1 MTSRGLLAPWQD
13 LAYGA
18 AIGVPARLQS
28 AELCDLFGP
37 SDAGRSMKAGK
48 TLKLLLAASLAVG
61 AMAFAPAQ
69 VRAADPVVTVIDGTG
84 VTIVEQESSCC
95 AGGSWGSA
103 YSFDSAVA
111 VYVPIALPAGMR
123 STISFDYAVIA
134 PGALKVG
141 GTMACS
147 GSPSS
152 NNNRQVRVDIVDSTL
167 SGQSWFGSPALG
179 LLKNALT
186 PVANSTGHIDVD
198 VTAWAGTTVNL
209 AFRATGCDDMDD
221 PGFIDADWSNVT
233 LTTTD
238 FWVDAPVATV
248 KPVVTGSFAAVGVQ
262 LTGTRG
268 TWTSINAYFRPQWYR
283 CTKAGAAVDQ
293 YTSVSVP
300 SGCSAISGATELTY
314 TPTTADKG
322 RFLRM
327 RSGGTGDGGQLFSFS
342 KTTAVIGSA
351 PVSRTSAPP
360 TVGGV
365 LRVGRTLTAARG
377 TWTATPTA
385 TYTYQ
390 WYRCTA
396 TGAASATVPDTCT
409 VIAGATRSTYKLL
422 AADKTAGYI
431 RVKVTATST
440 AGVTV
445 RVSAAKK
452 IL

>member
-1 MTSRGLLAPWQD
+1 
-13 LAYGA
+13 
-18 AIGVPARLQS
+18 
-28 AELCDLFGP
+28 
-37 SDAGRSMKAGK
+37 MKAGK
-48 TLKLLLAASLAVG
+48 TLKLLLTASLAVS

-69 VRAADPVVTVIDGTG
+69 ARAADPVVTVIDGTD
-84 VTIVEQESSCC
+84 VTVIKQTSVGFG
-95 AGGSWGSA
+95 AGGWGVAESR
-103 YSFDSAVA
+103 YEQAVA
-111 VYVPIALPAGMR
+111 VYVPVTLPAGMR
-123 STISFDYAVIA
+123 STISFDYSVSSDG
-134 PGALKVG
+134 PLVVG
-141 GTMACS
+141 GTMACA
-147 GSPSS
+147 PFAKTV
-152 NNNRQVRVDIVDSTL
+152 NNNQFRVDIVDSTL
-167 SGQSWFGSPALG
+167 TGQSWFGSPALG

-186 PVANSTGHIDVD
+186 PVANSIGHIDVD
-198 VTAWAGTTVNL
+198 VTAWAGTTVSL
-209 AFRATGCDDMDD
+209 AFRVAYCDEFPFDN
-221 PGFIDADWSNVT
+221 IWAEWSNVT

-248 KPVVTGSFAAVGVQ
+248 KPVVTGSYAAVGVQ

-268 TWTSINAYFRPQWYR
+268 TWTSISAYFRPQWYR

-322 RFLRM
+322 KFLRM

-342 KTTAVIGSA
+342 KATAVIGTA
-351 PVSRTSAPP
+351 PVSRASAPP

-365 LRVGRTLTAARG
+365 LRVGRTLTAAKG
-377 TWTATPTA
+377 TWTGSPTP

-396 TGAASATVPDTCT
+396 TGAASATVPETCT
-409 VIAGATRSTYKLL
+409 VIAGATKSTYKLL
-422 AADKTAGYI
+422 TADKTAGYI

>member
-1 MTSRGLLAPWQD
+1 
-13 LAYGA
+13 
-18 AIGVPARLQS
+18 
-28 AELCDLFGP
+28 
-37 SDAGRSMKAGK
+37 MKALK
-48 TLKLLLAASLAVG
+48 ILKLLLAASLAVG

-69 VRAADPVVTVIDGTG
+69 VRAADPVVTTIDGTG
-84 VTIVEQESSCC
+84 ATVVNQTAIFLG
-95 AGGSWGSA
+95 AWGSWGAASSD
-103 YSFDSAVA
+103 YFQAVA
-111 VYVPIALPAGMR
+111 VYVPITLAAGMR
-123 STISFDYAVIA
+123 STISFDYSVTTGTGGG
-134 PGALKVG
+134 PGGPGGLKVG
-141 GTMACS
+141 GTMACE
-147 GSPSS
+147 PTAAA
-152 NNNRQVRVDIVDSTL
+152 NNNRQFRVDIAESTL

-186 PVANSTGHIDVD
+186 PVATSSGHIDVD

-209 AFRATGCDDMDD
+209 AFRATGCDDLQAF
-221 PGFIDADWSNVT
+221 GFISATWSNVT

-248 KPVVTGSFAAVGVQ
+248 KPVVTGSFAAVGVE

-268 TWTSINAYFRPQWYR
+268 TWTSISAYFRPQWYR

-293 YTSVSVP
+293 YTSVAAP

-314 TPTTADKG
+314 TPVTADKG
-322 RFLRM
+322 KFLRM

-342 KTTAVIGSA
+342 KATAVIGTA
-351 PVSRTSAPP
+351 PVSTASAPP

-365 LRVGRTLTAARG
+365 VKVGRTLTAAKG
-377 TWTATPTA
+377 TWTGTPTP
-385 TYTYQ
+385 TYGYQ

-396 TGAASATVPDTCT
+396 TGVAAATVPDTCT
-409 VIAGATRSTYKLL
+409 VIAGATKSTYKLL

>member
-1 MTSRGLLAPWQD
+1 
-13 LAYGA
+13 
-18 AIGVPARLQS
+18 
-28 AELCDLFGP
+28 
-37 SDAGRSMKAGK
+37 MKAGK

-69 VRAADPVVTVIDGTG
+69 ARAADPVVTVIDGTD
-84 VTIVEQESSCC
+84 VTVIKQTSAGFA
-95 AGGSWGSA
+95 AGGWGVAESA
-103 YSFDSAVA
+103 YEQAVA
-111 VYVPIALPAGMR
+111 VYVPVTLPAGMR
-123 STISFDYAVIA
+123 STISFDYSVSSDG
-134 PGALKVG
+134 PLMVG
-141 GTMACS
+141 GTMACTVFAS
-147 GSPSS
+147 TL
-152 NNNRQVRVDIVDSTL
+152 NNNQFRVDIVESTL

-179 LLKNALT
+179 LLKSALT
-186 PVANSTGHIDVD
+186 PVASGSGHIDVD

-209 AFRATGCDDMDD
+209 AFRVARCDDN
-221 PGFIDADWSNVT
+221 PFYTEAEWSNVT

-248 KPVVTGSFAAVGVQ
+248 KPVVTGSYAAVGVQ

-322 RFLRM
+322 KFLRM

-342 KTTAVIGSA
+342 KATAVIGTA

-365 LRVGRTLTAARG
+365 LRVGRTLTAAKG

-385 TYTYQ
+385 TYRYQ
-390 WYRCTA
+390 WYRCAA
-396 TGAASATVPDTCT
+396 TGAAASTVPGTCT
-409 VIAGATRSTYKLL
+409 LIAGATKSTYKLL
-422 AADKTAGYI
+422 AADKTSGYV

-440 AGVTV
+440 AGVAE

-452 IL
+452 IQ

>member
-1 MTSRGLLAPWQD
+1 
-13 LAYGA
+13 
-18 AIGVPARLQS
+18 
-28 AELCDLFGP
+28 
-37 SDAGRSMKAGK
+37 MKAGK
-48 TLKLLLAASLAVG
+48 TVKLLLAASLAVG

-69 VRAADPVVTVIDGTG
+69 ARAADPVVTVIDGTG
-84 VTIVEQESSCC
+84 MTVVKQTTSGNI
-95 AGGSWGSA
+95 GGSGAWGAASSD
-103 YSFDSAVA
+103 YFQAVA
-111 VYVPIALPAGMR
+111 VYVPVTLAAGMR
-123 STISFDYAVIA
+123 STISFDYAVTTT
-134 PGALKVG
+134 PRGGLKVG
-141 GTMACS
+141 GTMACEQTMS
-147 GSPSS
+147 ANS
-152 NNNRQVRVDIVDSTL
+152 NRQVRVDFVDSTL

-186 PVANSTGHIDVD
+186 PVATGSGHIDVD

-209 AFRATGCDDMDD
+209 AFRATGCDDEDEI
-221 PGFIDADWSNVT
+221 GFVSVSWTNVT

-248 KPVVTGSFAAVGVQ
+248 KPVVTGSYAAVGVE

-268 TWTSINAYFRPQWYR
+268 TWTSISAYFRPQWYR

-314 TPTTADKG
+314 TPVTADKG
-322 RFLRM
+322 KFLRM
-327 RSGGTGDGGQLFSFS
+327 RSGGTGDGGLLFSFS
-342 KTTAVIGSA
+342 KATAVIGTA
-351 PVSRTSAPP
+351 PVSTASAPP

-365 LRVGRTLTAARG
+365 VKVGRTLTAAKG
-377 TWTATPTA
+377 TWTGTPTP
-385 TYTYQ
+385 TYAYQ

-396 TGAASATVPDTCT
+396 TGVAAATVPETCT
-409 VIAGATRSTYKLL
+409 VIAGATKSTYKLL
-422 AADKTAGYI
+422 TADKTAGYI

>member
-1 MTSRGLLAPWQD
+1 
-13 LAYGA
+13 
-18 AIGVPARLQS
+18 
-28 AELCDLFGP
+28 
-37 SDAGRSMKAGK
+37 MKAGK
-48 TLKLLLAASLAVG
+48 TLKLLLAASLAAG

-69 VRAADPVVTVIDGTG
+69 VRAPDPVVTVIDGTG

-95 AGGSWGSA
+95 AYGSWGYAS
-103 YSFDSAVA
+103 SFDSAVA

-123 STISFDYAVIA
+123 STISFDYAVFA
-134 PGALKVG
+134 YGALKVG

-147 GSPSS
+147 GSFSS
-152 NNNRQVRVDIVDSTL
+152 NNNRQFRVDIVDSTL

-186 PVANSTGHIDVD
+186 PVAAGSGRIDVD

-221 PGFIDADWSNVT
+221 PGILDADWSNVT

-268 TWTSINAYFRPQWYR
+268 TWTSISAYFRPQWYR

-293 YTSVSVP
+293 YTPAAAP

-314 TPTTADKG
+314 TPITADKG
-322 RFLRM
+322 KFLRM

-342 KTTAVIGSA
+342 KATAVIGTA
-351 PVSRTSAPP
+351 PVSTTSAPP

-365 LRVGRTLTAARG
+365 VKVGRTLTAAKG
-377 TWTATPTA
+377 TWTGTPTP
-385 TYTYQ
+385 TYAYQ

-396 TGAASATVPDTCT
+396 TGVAAATVPVTCT
-409 VIAGATRSTYKLL
+409 VIAGATKSTYKLL
-422 AADKTAGYI
+422 TADKTAGYI

>member
-1 MTSRGLLAPWQD
+1 
-13 LAYGA
+13 
-18 AIGVPARLQS
+18 
-28 AELCDLFGP
+28 
-37 SDAGRSMKAGK
+37 MKAGK
-48 TLKLLLAASLAVG
+48 TLKLLLAASFAVG
-61 AMAFAPAQ
+61 SMAFAPAQ
-69 VRAADPVVTVIDGTG
+69 VRAADPVVTAIDLTGGTF
-84 VTIVEQESSCC
+84 VAQADSCC
-95 AGGSWGSA
+95 AFVEPGFIGVFADGGASV
-103 YSFDSAVA
+103 VA
-111 VYVPIALPAGMR
+111 VPITLEAGMR
-123 STISFDYAVIA
+123 STISFNYSVIS
-134 PGALKVG
+134 LEQLQVG
-141 GTMACS
+141 GTMACNV
-147 GSPSS
+147 GSSS
-152 NNNRQVRVDIVDSTL
+152 TNRQFRVDIVDSTL
-167 SGQSWFGSPALG
+167 SGQAWFGSPALG

-186 PVANSTGHIDVD
+186 PVASNSGHIDVD

-209 AFRATGCDDMDD
+209 AFRVTGCDGLDG
-221 PGFIDADWSNVT
+221 PGFLNAGWSDVT

-238 FWVDAPVATV
+238 FWVDAPAATV

-268 TWTSINAYFRPQWYR
+268 TWTSISAYFRPQWYR

-322 RFLRM
+322 KFLRM

-342 KTTAVIGSA
+342 KATAVIGTA
-351 PVSRTSAPP
+351 PVSTASAPP

-365 LRVGRTLTAARG
+365 LKVGRTLTAAKG
-377 TWTATPTA
+377 TWTGTPTP
-385 TYTYQ
+385 TYAYQ

-396 TGAASATVPDTCT
+396 TGVAAATVPVTCT
-409 VIAGATRSTYKLL
+409 VIAGATKSTYKLL
-422 AADKTAGYI
+422 TADKTSGYV

>member
-1 MTSRGLLAPWQD
+1 
-13 LAYGA
+13 
-18 AIGVPARLQS
+18 
-28 AELCDLFGP
+28 
-37 SDAGRSMKAGK
+37 MKAGK
-48 TLKLLLAASLAVG
+48 TLKLLLAASLAAG

-84 VTIVEQESSCC
+84 MTVVHQTSDIGFS
-95 AGGSWGSA
+95 AGIWGAAVSN
-103 YSFDSAVA
+103 YYQAVA
-111 VYVPIALPAGMR
+111 VYVPITLAAGMR
-123 STISFDYAVIA
+123 STISFDYSVFAY
-134 PGALKVG
+134 GTLKVG
-141 GTMACS
+141 GTMACEQS
-147 GSPSS
+147 DAS
-152 NNNRQVRVDIVDSTL
+152 NNNRQFRVDIVESTV
-167 SGQSWFGSPALG
+167 SEAAWFGSPALG

-186 PVANSTGHIDVD
+186 PVSNSSGHIDVD

-209 AFRATGCDDMDD
+209 AFRATGCDDLDD
-221 PGFIDADWSNVT
+221 FGYISATWTNVT

-248 KPVVTGSFAAVGVQ
+248 KPVVTGSYAAVGVE

-268 TWTSINAYFRPQWYR
+268 TWTSISAYFRPQWYR

-314 TPTTADKG
+314 TPVTADKG
-322 RFLRM
+322 KFLRM

-342 KTTAVIGSA
+342 KATAVIGTA
-351 PVSRTSAPP
+351 PASRASAPP

-365 LRVGRTLTAARG
+365 LKVGRTLTAAKG
-377 TWTATPTA
+377 TWTATPAA
-385 TYTYQ
+385 TYRYQ

-396 TGAASATVPDTCT
+396 TGAAAATVPGTCT
-409 VIAGATRSTYKLL
+409 LIAGATKSTYKVL
-422 AADKTAGYI
+422 AADKTAGHV

-440 AGVTV
+440 AGVAE

-452 IL
+452 IQ

>member
-1 MTSRGLLAPWQD
+1 
-13 LAYGA
+13 
-18 AIGVPARLQS
+18 
-28 AELCDLFGP
+28 
-37 SDAGRSMKAGK
+37 MKAGK

-69 VRAADPVVTVIDGTG
+69 ARAADPVVTVIDGTG
-84 VTIVEQESSCC
+84 MTVVSQTGPCC
-95 AGGSWGSA
+95 SFGEWGAAGS
-103 YSFDSAVA
+103 DVLQAVA
-111 VYVPIALPAGMR
+111 VYVPISLPAGMR
-123 STISFDYAVIA
+123 STISFDYSIFAS
-134 PGALKVG
+134 GALKVG

-147 GSPSS
+147 ESLIS
-152 NNNRQVRVDIVDSTL
+152 NNNRQFRVDIVDSTL

-186 PVANSTGHIDVD
+186 PVANSSGHIDVD

-209 AFRATGCDDMDD
+209 AFRATGCEDLDDAGLLSATWD
-221 PGFIDADWSNVT
+221 NVT

-248 KPVVTGSFAAVGVQ
+248 KPVVTGSYAAVGVL

-268 TWTSINAYFRPQWYR
+268 TWTSISAYFRPQWYR

-293 YTSVSVP
+293 YTSVAAP

-314 TPTTADKG
+314 TPITADKG
-322 RFLRM
+322 KFLRM
-327 RSGGTGDGGQLFSFS
+327 RIGGTGDGGQLFSFS
-342 KTTAVIGSA
+342 KATAVIGTA
-351 PVSRTSAPP
+351 PVSTASAPP

-365 LRVGRTLTAARG
+365 LKVGRTLTAAKG
-377 TWTATPTA
+377 TWTGSPTPTYA
-385 TYTYQ
+385 YQ

-396 TGAASATVPDTCT
+396 TGVAEATVPGTCT
-409 VIAGATRSTYKLL
+409 VIAGATKSTYKLL

>member
-1 MTSRGLLAPWQD
+1 
-13 LAYGA
+13 
-18 AIGVPARLQS
+18 
-28 AELCDLFGP
+28 
-37 SDAGRSMKAGK
+37 MKAGK

-69 VRAADPVVTVIDGTG
+69 VRAADPVVTTIDGTG
-84 VTIVEQESSCC
+84 MTVVKQTAALTSAS
-95 AGGSWGSA
+95 GSWGEAFSD
-103 YSFDSAVA
+103 YFQAVA
-111 VYVPIALPAGMR
+111 VYVPITLAAGMR
-123 STISFDYAVIA
+123 STISFDYSVNTGIGGG
-134 PGALKVG
+134 PGFGPGGGLKVG
-141 GTMACS
+141 GTMACE
-147 GSPSS
+147 PTAAA
-152 NNNRQVRVDIVDSTL
+152 NNNRQFRVDIVESTL
-167 SGQSWFGSPALG
+167 SGQLWFSSPALG

-186 PVANSTGHIDVD
+186 PVAISSGHIDVD

-209 AFRATGCDDMDD
+209 AFRATGCDDTQNYGYIS
-221 PGFIDADWSNVT
+221 PTWSNVT

-248 KPVVTGSFAAVGVQ
+248 KPVVTGDFAAVGVQ

-268 TWTSINAYFRPQWYR
+268 TWTSISAYFRPQWYR

-293 YTSVSVP
+293 YTSVAAP

-314 TPTTADKG
+314 IPTTADKG
-322 RFLRM
+322 KFLRM

-342 KTTAVIGSA
+342 KATAVIGTA
-351 PVSRTSAPP
+351 PVSTASAPP

-365 LRVGRTLTAARG
+365 VKVGRTLTAAKG
-377 TWTATPTA
+377 TWTGTPTP
-385 TYTYQ
+385 TYAYQ

-396 TGAASATVPDTCT
+396 TGVAAATVPDTCT
-409 VIAGATRSTYKLL
+409 VIAGATKSTYKLL

>member
-1 MTSRGLLAPWQD
+1 MACE
-13 LAYGA
+13 
-18 AIGVPARLQS
+18 QS
-28 AELCDLFGP
+28 A
-37 SDAGRSMKAGK
+37 A
-48 TLKLLLAASLAVG
+48 
-61 AMAFAPAQ
+61 
-69 VRAADPVVTVIDGTG
+69 
-84 VTIVEQESSCC
+84 
-95 AGGSWGSA
+95 
-103 YSFDSAVA
+103 
-111 VYVPIALPAGMR
+111 
-123 STISFDYAVIA
+123 
-134 PGALKVG
+134 
-141 GTMACS
+141 
-147 GSPSS
+147 S
-152 NNNRQVRVDIVDSTL
+152 NNNRQFRVDIVESTL

-186 PVANSTGHIDVD
+186 PVAISSGHIDVD

-209 AFRATGCDDMDD
+209 AFRSTGCDDTENI
-221 PGFIDADWSNVT
+221 GYISGTWSNVT

-248 KPVVTGSFAAVGVQ
+248 KPVVTGDFAAVGVP

-268 TWTSINAYFRPQWYR
+268 TWTSISAYFRPQWYR

-293 YTSVSVP
+293 YTPVAAP

-314 TPTTADKG
+314 TPITADKG
-322 RFLRM
+322 KFLRM

-342 KTTAVIGSA
+342 KATAVIGTA
-351 PVSRTSAPP
+351 PVSTASAPP

-365 LRVGRTLTAARG
+365 VKVGRTLTAAKG
-377 TWTATPTA
+377 TWTGTPTP
-385 TYTYQ
+385 TYAYQ

-396 TGAASATVPDTCT
+396 IGVAAATVPDTCT
-409 VIAGATRSTYKLL
+409 VIAGATKSTYKLL
-422 AADKTAGYI
+422 TADKTAGYI

>member
-1 MTSRGLLAPWQD
+1 
-13 LAYGA
+13 
-18 AIGVPARLQS
+18 
-28 AELCDLFGP
+28 
-37 SDAGRSMKAGK
+37 MKAGK
-48 TLKLLLAASLAVG
+48 TLKLLLATSLAVG

-84 VTIVEQESSCC
+84 STTVRQEDGGSLLCC
-95 AGGSWGSA
+95 SYGSWGFA
-103 YSFDSAVA
+103 YSGVESAVA

-123 STISFDYAVIA
+123 STISFDYSVLAY
-134 PGALKVG
+134 GALKVG

-147 GSPSS
+147 ESLIS
-152 NNNRQVRVDIVDSTL
+152 NNNRQFRVDIVDSTL

-186 PVANSTGHIDVD
+186 PVANSSGHIDVD

-209 AFRATGCDDMDD
+209 AFRATGCDDIDD
-221 PGFIDADWSNVT
+221 IGLIDASWDNVT

-248 KPVVTGSFAAVGVQ
+248 KPVVTGSYAAVGVQ

-268 TWTSINAYFRPQWYR
+268 TWTSISAYFRPQWYR

-322 RFLRM
+322 KFLRM

-342 KTTAVIGSA
+342 KATAVIGTA
-351 PVSRTSAPP
+351 PVSTTSAPP

-365 LRVGRTLTAARG
+365 VKVGRTLTAAKG
-377 TWTATPTA
+377 TWTGTPTP
-385 TYTYQ
+385 TYAYQ

-396 TGAASATVPDTCT
+396 TGVAAATVPVLKFPGEEGYVGEINAYYEQILEGKAET
-409 VIAGATRSTYKLL
+409 VAE
-422 AADKTAGYI
+422 
-431 RVKVTATST
+431 
-440 AGVTV
+440 
-445 RVSAAKK
+445 
-452 IL
+452 

>member
-1 MTSRGLLAPWQD
+1 
-13 LAYGA
+13 
-18 AIGVPARLQS
+18 
-28 AELCDLFGP
+28 
-37 SDAGRSMKAGK
+37 MKAGK
-48 TLKLLLAASLAVG
+48 TLKLLLAASLAAG

-69 VRAADPVVTVIDGTG
+69 VRAADPVVTTIDGTG
-84 VTIVEQESSCC
+84 MTVVKQTVEFQAAS
-95 AGGSWGSA
+95 GSWGA
-103 YSFDSAVA
+103 ADSDFYQAVA
-111 VYVPIALPAGMR
+111 VYVPITLAAGMR
-123 STISFDYAVIA
+123 SLISFDYAVDTGTPSG
-134 PGALKVG
+134 PGPGRGGGLKVG
-141 GTMACS
+141 GTMGCEQNAAANS
-147 GSPSS
+147 
-152 NNNRQVRVDIVDSTL
+152 NRQFRVDIVDSTL

-186 PVANSTGHIDVD
+186 PVAVSSGRIDVD

-209 AFRATGCDDMDD
+209 AFRATGCDDTQNY
-221 PGFIDADWSNVT
+221 GYISATWSNVT

-268 TWTSINAYFRPQWYR
+268 TWTSISAYFRPQWYR

-293 YTSVSVP
+293 YTSVSAP
-300 SGCSAISGATELTY
+300 SGCSAISGANELTY
-314 TPTTADKG
+314 TPVTADKG
-322 RFLRM
+322 KFLRM
-327 RSGGTGDGGQLFSFS
+327 RIGGTGDGGQLFSFS
-342 KTTAVIGSA
+342 RATAMIGTA

-365 LRVGRTLTAARG
+365 LRVGRTLTAAKG

-385 TYTYQ
+385 TYRYQ

-396 TGAASATVPDTCT
+396 TGAAAATVPGTCT
-409 VIAGATRSTYKLL
+409 LIAGATKSTYKVL
-422 AADKTAGYI
+422 AADKTAGHV

-440 AGVTV
+440 AGVAE

-452 IL
+452 IQ

>member
-1 MTSRGLLAPWQD
+1 
-13 LAYGA
+13 
-18 AIGVPARLQS
+18 
-28 AELCDLFGP
+28 
-37 SDAGRSMKAGK
+37 MKAGK
-48 TLKLLLAASLAVG
+48 TVKLLLAASLTVG

-69 VRAADPVVTVIDGTG
+69 ARAADPVVTVIDGTG
-84 VTIVEQESSCC
+84 STTVQQEDGGPTCCSS
-95 AGGSWGSA
+95 GSWGSA
-103 YSFDSAVA
+103 ISGIESAVA

-123 STISFDYAVIA
+123 STISFDYSVFA

-147 GSPSS
+147 GSMSTS
-152 NNNRQVRVDIVDSTL
+152 NNRQFRVDIVDSTL

-186 PVANSTGHIDVD
+186 PVADSSGHIDVD

-209 AFRATGCDDMDD
+209 AFRATGCEDFDDI
-221 PGFIDADWSNVT
+221 GFISATWTNVT

-238 FWVDAPVATV
+238 FWVDAPAATV
-248 KPVVTGSFAAVGVQ
+248 KPVVTGSYAAVGVE

-268 TWTSINAYFRPQWYR
+268 TWTSISAYFRPQWYR

-314 TPTTADKG
+314 TPVTADKG
-322 RFLRM
+322 KFLRM

-342 KTTAVIGSA
+342 KATAVIGTA
-351 PVSRTSAPP
+351 PVSRASAPP

-365 LRVGRTLTAARG
+365 LRVGRTLTAAKG
-377 TWTATPTA
+377 TWTATPAA
-385 TYTYQ
+385 TYRYQ

-396 TGAASATVPDTCT
+396 TGAAASTVPVTCT
-409 VIAGATRSTYKLL
+409 VIAGATKSTYKLL
-422 AADKTAGYI
+422 TADKTAGYI

>member
-1 MTSRGLLAPWQD
+1 
-13 LAYGA
+13 
-18 AIGVPARLQS
+18 
-28 AELCDLFGP
+28 
-37 SDAGRSMKAGK
+37 MKAGK
-48 TLKLLLAASLAVG
+48 TVKLLLAASLAAG

-84 VTIVEQESSCC
+84 VTTVEQEDSGPTCCSS
-95 AGGSWGSA
+95 GFWGSA
-103 YSFDSAVA
+103 FSDLESAVA

-123 STISFDYAVIA
+123 STISFDYSVSAV
-134 PGALKVG
+134 GALKVG

-147 GSPSS
+147 SNTSS
-152 NNNRQVRVDIVDSTL
+152 NNNRQFRVDIVDSTL

-186 PVANSTGHIDVD
+186 PVANSSGHIDVD

-209 AFRATGCDDMDD
+209 AFRATGCDDLDHY
-221 PGFIDADWSNVT
+221 GLIIATWTNVT

-248 KPVVTGSFAAVGVQ
+248 KPVVTGSYAAVGVE

-268 TWTSINAYFRPQWYR
+268 TWTSISAYFRPQWYR
-283 CTKAGAAVDQ
+283 CTKAGVAVDQ
-293 YTSVSVP
+293 YTSVSAP
-300 SGCSAISGATELTY
+300 SGCSAISGANELTY
-314 TPTTADKG
+314 TPVTADKG
-322 RFLRM
+322 KFLRM

-342 KTTAVIGSA
+342 KATAVIGTA
-351 PVSRTSAPP
+351 PVSTASAPP

-365 LRVGRTLTAARG
+365 LKVGRTLTAAKG
-377 TWTATPTA
+377 TWTGTPTP
-385 TYTYQ
+385 TYAYQ

-396 TGAASATVPDTCT
+396 TGVAAATVPETCT
-409 VIAGATRSTYKLL
+409 VIAGATKSTYKLL
-422 AADKTAGYI
+422 TADKTAGYI

>member
-1 MTSRGLLAPWQD
+1 M
-13 LAYGA
+13 
-18 AIGVPARLQS
+18 AI
-28 AELCDLFGP
+28 
-37 SDAGRSMKAGK
+37 
-48 TLKLLLAASLAVG
+48 
-61 AMAFAPAQ
+61 APAQ

-84 VTIVEQESSCC
+84 ATTVRQESSCC
-95 AGGSWGSA
+95 GYSAWGNVFSDGSA
-103 YSFDSAVA
+103 FA

-134 PGALKVG
+134 LGALKVG
-141 GTMACS
+141 GTMACLEDR
-147 GSPSS
+147 SS
-152 NNNRQVRVDIVDSTL
+152 NNNRQFRVDIVESTL

-186 PVANSTGHIDVD
+186 PVAAGSGRIDVD

-209 AFRATGCDDMDD
+209 AFRGTGCDDMDD
-221 PGFIDADWSNVT
+221 PGFLDADWSNVT

-248 KPVVTGSFAAVGVQ
+248 KPVVTGSYAAVGVQ

-268 TWTSINAYFRPQWYR
+268 TWTSISAYFRPQWYR
-283 CTKAGAAVDQ
+283 CTKAGVAVDQ
-293 YTSVSVP
+293 YTSVSAP
-300 SGCSAISGATELTY
+300 SGCSAISGANELTY
-314 TPTTADKG
+314 TPVTADKG
-322 RFLRM
+322 KFLRM

-342 KTTAVIGSA
+342 KATAVIGTA
-351 PVSRTSAPP
+351 PASRASAPP

-365 LRVGRTLTAARG
+365 LRVGRTLTAAKG

-385 TYTYQ
+385 TYRYQ

-396 TGAASATVPDTCT
+396 TGAAAATVPGTCT
-409 VIAGATRSTYKLL
+409 LIAGATKSTYKLL
-422 AADKTAGYI
+422 AADKTSGYV

-440 AGVTV
+440 AGVAE

-452 IL
+452 IQ

>member
-1 MTSRGLLAPWQD
+1 
-13 LAYGA
+13 
-18 AIGVPARLQS
+18 
-28 AELCDLFGP
+28 
-37 SDAGRSMKAGK
+37 MKAGK
-48 TLKLLLAASLAVG
+48 TVKLLLAASLAAG
-61 AMAFAPAQ
+61 TMAFAPAQ

-84 VTIVEQESSCC
+84 VTVVEQGTTGCC
-95 AGGSWGSA
+95 AFGSWG
-103 YSFDSAVA
+103 AVWSEYEQA
-111 VYVPIALPAGMR
+111 IVVHVPVALPAGMR
-123 STISFDYAVIA
+123 STISFDYSVNSFR
-134 PGALKVG
+134 PLMVG
-141 GTMACS
+141 GTMACTIFAT
-147 GSPSS
+147 GL
-152 NNNRQVRVDIVDSTL
+152 NNNQFRVDIVESTL

-186 PVANSTGHIDVD
+186 PVASGSGRIDVD
-198 VTAWAGTTVNL
+198 VTAWAGTTVSL
-209 AFRATGCDDMDD
+209 AFRAAYCDDM
-221 PGFIDADWSNVT
+221 PFESIEAEWSNVT

-248 KPVVTGSFAAVGVQ
+248 KPVVTGSYAAVGVE

-268 TWTSINAYFRPQWYR
+268 TWTSISAYFRPQWYR

-314 TPTTADKG
+314 TPVTADKG
-322 RFLRM
+322 KFLRM

-342 KTTAVIGSA
+342 KATAVIGTA
-351 PVSRTSAPP
+351 PVSRASAPP

-365 LRVGRTLTAARG
+365 LRVGRTLTAAKG

-385 TYTYQ
+385 TYRYQ

-396 TGAASATVPDTCT
+396 TGVAAATVPVTCT
-409 VIAGATRSTYKLL
+409 VIAGATKSTYKLL
-422 AADKTAGYI
+422 TADKTAGYI

>member
-1 MTSRGLLAPWQD
+1 
-13 LAYGA
+13 
-18 AIGVPARLQS
+18 
-28 AELCDLFGP
+28 
-37 SDAGRSMKAGK
+37 MKAGK
-48 TLKLLLAASLAVG
+48 TLKLLLAASFAVG

-69 VRAADPVVTVIDGTG
+69 VRAADPIVTVIDGTG
-84 VTIVEQESSCC
+84 MTEVRQDGGCC
-95 AGGSWGSA
+95 GTGSWGAAWS
-103 YSFDSAVA
+103 SEDQAVA
-111 VYVPIALPAGMR
+111 VYVPVTLPAGMR
-123 STISFDYAVIA
+123 STISFDYSVNSD
-134 PGALKVG
+134 GALTVG
-141 GTMACS
+141 GTMACT
-147 GSPSS
+147 GPGTL
-152 NNNRQVRVDIVDSTL
+152 NNNQFRVDIVESTL

-209 AFRATGCDDMDD
+209 AFRLAYCDFFHFFDQ
-221 PGFIDADWSNVT
+221 IEAQWSNVT

-248 KPVVTGSFAAVGVQ
+248 KPVVTGSYAAVGVP

-268 TWTSINAYFRPQWYR
+268 TWTSISAYFRPQWYR

-293 YTSVSVP
+293 YTSVAAP

-322 RFLRM
+322 KFLRM

-342 KTTAVIGSA
+342 KATAVIGTA
-351 PVSRTSAPP
+351 PVSTASAPP

-365 LRVGRTLTAARG
+365 VKVGRTLTAAKG
-377 TWTATPTA
+377 TWTGTPTP
-385 TYTYQ
+385 TYAYQ

-396 TGAASATVPDTCT
+396 TGVAAATVPDTCT
-409 VIAGATRSTYKLL
+409 VIAGATKSTYKLL

-445 RVSAAKK
+445 RISAAKK

>member
-1 MTSRGLLAPWQD
+1 
-13 LAYGA
+13 
-18 AIGVPARLQS
+18 
-28 AELCDLFGP
+28 
-37 SDAGRSMKAGK
+37 MKAGK

-84 VTIVEQESSCC
+84 STTVEQEDSGPTCCSS
-95 AGGSWGSA
+95 GSWGSA
-103 YSFDSAVA
+103 LSDAESAVA

-123 STISFDYAVIA
+123 STISFDYSVFAF
-134 PGALKVG
+134 GALKVG

-147 GSPSS
+147 ANPFS
-152 NNNRQVRVDIVDSTL
+152 NNNRQFRVDIVDSTL

-186 PVANSTGHIDVD
+186 PVAISSGHIDVD

-221 PGFIDADWSNVT
+221 PGYLDADWSNVT

-248 KPVVTGSFAAVGVQ
+248 KPVVTGSYAAVGVE

-268 TWTSINAYFRPQWYR
+268 TWTSISAYFRPQWYR

-300 SGCSAISGATELTY
+300 SGCSVISGATELTY

-322 RFLRM
+322 KFLRM

-342 KTTAVIGSA
+342 KATAVIGTA
-351 PVSRTSAPP
+351 PVSTASAPP

-365 LRVGRTLTAARG
+365 VKVGRTLTAAKG
-377 TWTATPTA
+377 TWTGTPTP
-385 TYTYQ
+385 TYAYQ

-396 TGAASATVPDTCT
+396 TGVAAATVPDTCT
-409 VIAGATRSTYKLL
+409 AIAGATKSTYKLL
-422 AADKTAGYI
+422 TADKTAGYI

>member
-1 MTSRGLLAPWQD
+1 
-13 LAYGA
+13 
-18 AIGVPARLQS
+18 
-28 AELCDLFGP
+28 
-37 SDAGRSMKAGK
+37 MKAGK
-48 TLKLLLAASLAVG
+48 TMKLLLAVALAVG

-69 VRAADPVVTVIDGTG
+69 ARAADPVVTVIDGTG
-84 VTIVEQESSCC
+84 VTTVEQESSCC
-95 AGGSWGSA
+95 GDGSWGSA
-103 YSFDSAVA
+103 ESHNSAVA

-123 STISFDYAVIA
+123 STISFSYSVVTFDT
-134 PGALKVG
+134 GALKVG

-147 GSPSS
+147 SS
-152 NNNRQVRVDIVDSTL
+152 LSTNNNRQFRVDIVDSTL

-179 LLKNALT
+179 LLKNALA
-186 PVANSTGHIDVD
+186 PVATGAGYVEVD

-209 AFRATGCDDMDD
+209 AFRATGCDDLD
-221 PGFIDADWSNVT
+221 GYGYLKGGWSSVT

-248 KPVVTGSFAAVGVQ
+248 KPVVTGSYAAVGVE

-268 TWTSINAYFRPQWYR
+268 TWTSISAYFRPQWYR

-314 TPTTADKG
+314 TPVTADKG
-322 RFLRM
+322 KFLRM

-342 KTTAVIGSA
+342 KATAVIGTA
-351 PVSRTSAPP
+351 PASRASAPP

-365 LRVGRTLTAARG
+365 LKVGRTLTAAKG
-377 TWTATPTA
+377 TWTATPAA
-385 TYTYQ
+385 TYRYQ

-396 TGAASATVPDTCT
+396 TGAAASTVPVTCT
-409 VIAGATRSTYKLL
+409 VIAGATKSTYKVL
-422 AADKTAGYI
+422 AADKTAGHV

-440 AGVTV
+440 AGVAE

-452 IL
+452 IQ

>member
-1 MTSRGLLAPWQD
+1 
-13 LAYGA
+13 
-18 AIGVPARLQS
+18 
-28 AELCDLFGP
+28 
-37 SDAGRSMKAGK
+37 MKAGNF
-48 TLKLLLAASLAVG
+48 LKLLLAASLAVG

-84 VTIVEQESSCC
+84 AILVKQTTSGFA
-95 AGGSWGSA
+95 AGSGNWGSA
-103 YSFDSAVA
+103 TSDFYQAVA
-111 VYVPIALPAGMR
+111 VYVPVTLAAGMR
-123 STISFDYAVIA
+123 SIISFDYSVTTGNWVG
-134 PGALKVG
+134 PGIGPGGGLKIG
-141 GTMACS
+141 GTMACETTAAA
-147 GSPSS
+147 
-152 NNNRQVRVDIVDSTL
+152 NFNRQFRVDIVESTL

-186 PVANSTGHIDVD
+186 PVAISSGHIDVD

-209 AFRATGCDDMDD
+209 AFRATGCDDTENF
-221 PGFIDADWSNVT
+221 GYISATWSNVT

-238 FWVDAPVATV
+238 FWVDAPAATV
-248 KPVVTGSFAAVGVQ
+248 KPVVSGSYAAVGVV

-268 TWTSINAYFRPQWYR
+268 TWTSISAYFRPQWYR
-283 CTKAGAAVDQ
+283 CTRAGAAVDQ
-293 YTSVSVP
+293 YTPAAAP

-314 TPTTADKG
+314 TPVNADKG
-322 RFLRM
+322 KYLRM

-342 KTTAVIGSA
+342 KTTAVIGTA

-385 TYTYQ
+385 TYRYQ

-409 VIAGATRSTYKLL
+409 VIVGATRSTYKLL

-440 AGVTV
+440 AGVAE

-452 IL
+452 IQ

>member
-1 MTSRGLLAPWQD
+1 
-13 LAYGA
+13 
-18 AIGVPARLQS
+18 
-28 AELCDLFGP
+28 
-37 SDAGRSMKAGK
+37 MKAGN
-48 TLKLLLAASLAVG
+48 TVKLLLAASLAAG

-84 VTIVEQESSCC
+84 ATVVGQDSGCCSS
-95 AGGSWGSA
+95 GSWGMA
-103 YSFDSAVA
+103 ESFFERAVA
-111 VYVPIALPAGMR
+111 VYVPVTLPAGMR
-123 STISFDYAVIA
+123 STISFDYSVAA
-134 PGALKVG
+134 SGPLLVG
-141 GTMACS
+141 GTMACTPF
-147 GSPSS
+147 GGTA
-152 NNNRQVRVDIVDSTL
+152 NRQFRVDIVESTL

-186 PVANSTGHIDVD
+186 PVATSSGHIDVD

-209 AFRATGCDDMDD
+209 AFRAAGCADF
-221 PGFIDADWSNVT
+221 GLSGIDAEWSNVT

-248 KPVVTGSFAAVGVQ
+248 KPVVTGSYAAVGVQ

-268 TWTSINAYFRPQWYR
+268 TWTSISAYFRPQWYR

-322 RFLRM
+322 KFLRM

-342 KTTAVIGSA
+342 KATAVIGTA
-351 PVSRTSAPP
+351 PVSRASAPP

-365 LRVGRTLTAARG
+365 LRVGRTLTAAKG
-377 TWTATPTA
+377 TWTATPAA
-385 TYTYQ
+385 TYRYQ

-396 TGAASATVPDTCT
+396 TGAAASTVPGTCT
-409 VIAGATRSTYKLL
+409 LIAGATKSTYKLL
-422 AADKTAGYI
+422 AADKTSGYV

>member
-1 MTSRGLLAPWQD
+1 
-13 LAYGA
+13 
-18 AIGVPARLQS
+18 
-28 AELCDLFGP
+28 
-37 SDAGRSMKAGK
+37 MKAGK

-84 VTIVEQESSCC
+84 VTVIKQTSVGFG
-95 AGGSWGSA
+95 AGGWGVAESA
-103 YSFDSAVA
+103 YEQAVA
-111 VYVPIALPAGMR
+111 VYVPVTLPAGMR
-123 STISFDYAVIA
+123 STISFDYSVSSDS
-134 PGALKVG
+134 PLMVG
-141 GTMACS
+141 GTMACTVFAS
-147 GSPSS
+147 AL
-152 NNNRQVRVDIVDSTL
+152 NNNQFRVDIVESTL

-179 LLKNALT
+179 LLKGALT
-186 PVANSTGHIDVD
+186 PVASGSGHIDVD

-209 AFRATGCDDMDD
+209 AFRVAYCDEFPFDD
-221 PGFIDADWSNVT
+221 IRAEWSNVT

-238 FWVDAPVATV
+238 FWVDAPAATV
-248 KPVVTGSFAAVGVQ
+248 KPVVSGSYAAVGVE

-314 TPTTADKG
+314 TPVTADKG
-322 RFLRM
+322 KFLRM

-342 KTTAVIGSA
+342 KATAVIGTA
-351 PVSRTSAPP
+351 PVSRASAPP

-365 LRVGRTLTAARG
+365 LRVGRTLTAAKG

-385 TYTYQ
+385 TYRYQ

-396 TGAASATVPDTCT
+396 TGAAASTVPGTCT
-409 VIAGATRSTYKLL
+409 LIAGATKSTYKLL
-422 AADKTAGYI
+422 AADKTSGYV

-440 AGVTV
+440 AGVAE

-452 IL
+452 IQ

>member
-1 MTSRGLLAPWQD
+1 
-13 LAYGA
+13 
-18 AIGVPARLQS
+18 
-28 AELCDLFGP
+28 
-37 SDAGRSMKAGK
+37 MKAGK

-61 AMAFAPAQ
+61 AMAIAPAQ

-84 VTIVEQESSCC
+84 STTVEQEDSGPTCCSS
-95 AGGSWGSA
+95 GVWGSA
-103 YSFDSAVA
+103 FSDVESAVA
-111 VYVPIALPAGMR
+111 VYVPIALPAGLR
-123 STISFDYAVIA
+123 STISFDYSVFSY
-134 PGALKVG
+134 GALKVG

-147 GSPSS
+147 GNYSS
-152 NNNRQVRVDIVDSTL
+152 NNNRQFRVDIVDSTL
-167 SGQSWFGSPALG
+167 SGQSWFGSPVLG

-186 PVANSTGHIDVD
+186 PVANSSGHIDVD
-198 VTAWAGTTVNL
+198 VTAWAGTTVIL
-209 AFRATGCDDMDD
+209 AFRVTGCDDFDIG
-221 PGFIDADWSNVT
+221 GFIIATWTNVT
-233 LTTTD
+233 LTVTD

-248 KPVVTGSFAAVGVQ
+248 KPVVTGSYAAVGVQ

-268 TWTSINAYFRPQWYR
+268 TWTSISAYFRPQWYR
-283 CTKAGAAVDQ
+283 CIRAGAAVNQ
-293 YTSVSVP
+293 YTSVAVP

-314 TPTTADKG
+314 TPTTTDKG
-322 RFLRM
+322 KFLRM

-342 KTTAVIGSA
+342 KATAVIGTA
-351 PVSRTSAPP
+351 PASRASAPP

-365 LRVGRTLTAARG
+365 LRVGRTLTAAKG

-385 TYTYQ
+385 TYRYQ

-396 TGAASATVPDTCT
+396 TGVAAATVPVTCT
-409 VIAGATRSTYKLL
+409 VIAGATKSTYKLL
-422 AADKTAGYI
+422 TADKTAGYI

>member
-1 MTSRGLLAPWQD
+1 
-13 LAYGA
+13 
-18 AIGVPARLQS
+18 
-28 AELCDLFGP
+28 
-37 SDAGRSMKAGK
+37 MKAGK
-48 TLKLLLAASLAVG
+48 TLKLLLTASLAVS
-61 AMAFAPAQ
+61 AMVFAPTQ
-69 VRAADPVVTVIDGTG
+69 VRAADPIVTVIDGTG
-84 VTIVEQESSCC
+84 ATVVEQNDYPCCGSGTWGVAES
-95 AGGSWGSA
+95 AEGQ
-103 YSFDSAVA
+103 AVA
-111 VYVPIALPAGMR
+111 VYVPVTLPAGMR
-123 STISFDYAVIA
+123 STISFDYSVNSD
-134 PGALKVG
+134 GALTVG
-141 GTMACS
+141 GTMACTIFAS
-147 GSPSS
+147 TL
-152 NNNRQVRVDIVDSTL
+152 NNNQFRVDIVESTL

-186 PVANSTGHIDVD
+186 PVASGSGHIDVD

-209 AFRATGCDDMDD
+209 AFRVAHCDDL
-221 PGFIDADWSNVT
+221 PFFISKIEAEWSNVT

-248 KPVVTGSFAAVGVQ
+248 KPVVSGSYAAVGVQ

-268 TWTSINAYFRPQWYR
+268 TWTSISAYFRPQWYR

-293 YTSVSVP
+293 YTSVAVP

-314 TPTTADKG
+314 TPVTADKG
-322 RFLRM
+322 KFLRM

-342 KTTAVIGSA
+342 KATAVIGTA
-351 PVSRTSAPP
+351 PVSRASAPP

-365 LRVGRTLTAARG
+365 LRVGRTLTAAKG
-377 TWTATPTA
+377 TWTGSPTP

-396 TGAASATVPDTCT
+396 TGAASATVPETCT
-409 VIAGATRSTYKLL
+409 VIAGATKSTYKLL
-422 AADKTAGYI
+422 TADKTAGYI